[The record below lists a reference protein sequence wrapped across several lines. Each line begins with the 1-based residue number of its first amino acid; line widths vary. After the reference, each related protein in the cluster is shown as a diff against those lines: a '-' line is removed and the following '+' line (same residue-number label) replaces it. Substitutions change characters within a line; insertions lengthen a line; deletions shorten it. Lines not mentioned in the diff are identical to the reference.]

1 LESSATSSS
10 FTKSEAKLSVICA
23 SSSPMQLI
31 AVSGGGKKWKK
42 VVRLEKLN
50 PQRNDITQLMVEPA

>member
-31 AVSGGGKKWKK
+31 AVSGGGKKVEKGGAPGKAKPPKK
-42 VVRLEKLN
+42 
-50 PQRNDITQLMVEPA
+50 